1 MSNESIQ
8 NLNEELENAQSE
20 IDTHTNELLAMAVGK
35 DNPLKDMLVT
45 YVGTKFDNEEVTVN
59 MIAEA
64 MAHEF
69 PEFVYAFAEENFLR
83 GYQLGLD
90 DAYKTIGRTEGE
102 VPTNN
107 AEKS

>member
-1 MSNESIQ
+1 MSEETKTTEQ
-8 NLNEELENAQSE
+8 ELENAV
-20 IDTHTNELLAMAVGK
+20 NEEEAHANEMLAMAVSR
-35 DNPLKDMLVT
+35 DNPLKEMLVE
-45 YVGTKFDNEEVTVN
+45 YVGTKFDQEDVTVN

-90 DAYKTIGRTEGE
+90 DAYKTIAG
-102 VPTNN
+102 VPEETT
-107 AEKS
+107 AEKL